1 MLGIYYETIVRD
13 EYSGATVFTF
23 APREACDQAVD
34 GLITC
39 EGRIPPYRKGTP
51 LSIEGD
57 FQGGNY
63 RLTEY
68 HICKEGEREC
78 RMLLNYTAPKYKGK
92 TTFSA
97 SELIQDGEEILV
109 RGGLD
114 VIDARR
120 AIKKIISLLD
130 ADAVYK
136 YLSELEVPYDRIADI
151 LDSDIS
157 LKEIKT
163 DPYRYFLKKD
173 IPITIADRIM
183 VKEQGIHPY
192 APHRLIAYV
201 RLAITYSEKSGN
213 PCATPASI
221 QRLVNYMLERS
232 EMPQTHMNMA
242 LLNLCLVKMGEQ
254 IVW

>member
-1 MLGIYYETIVRD
+1 M
-13 EYSGATVFTF
+13 
-23 APREACDQAVD
+23 
-34 GLITC
+34 
-39 EGRIPPYRKGTP
+39 
-51 LSIEGD
+51 
-57 FQGGNY
+57 
-63 RLTEY
+63 TEY

-78 RMLLNYTAPKYKGK
+78 RMLRNYAAPKYKGK

-157 LKEIKT
+157 PQGDQDRPVQVFLEKRYT
-163 DPYRYFLKKD
+163 DHDSGQDHGKQSR
-173 IPITIADRIM
+173 
-183 VKEQGIHPY
+183 
-192 APHRLIAYV
+192 AY
-201 RLAITYSEKSGN
+201 
-213 PCATPASI
+213 
-221 QRLVNYMLERS
+221 
-232 EMPQTHMNMA
+232 THMPHTA
-242 LLNLCLVKMGEQ
+242 
-254 IVW
+254 

>member
-1 MLGIYYETIVRD
+1 M
-13 EYSGATVFTF
+13 
-23 APREACDQAVD
+23 
-34 GLITC
+34 
-39 EGRIPPYRKGTP
+39 
-51 LSIEGD
+51 
-57 FQGGNY
+57 
-63 RLTEY
+63 TEY

-78 RMLLNYTAPKYKGK
+78 RMLLNYAAPKYKGK

-163 DPYRYFLKKD
+163 DPYRYFLKKRYTD
-173 IPITIADRIM
+173 HDSGQDHGKRA
-183 VKEQGIHPY
+183 GIHPY

-213 PCATPASI
+213 PWRHASQHPAPGKLHARKIRDASDPYEHG
-221 QRLVNYMLERS
+221 LF
-232 EMPQTHMNMA
+232 
-242 LLNLCLVKMGEQ
+242 
-254 IVW
+254 

>member
-1 MLGIYYETIVRD
+1 
-13 EYSGATVFTF
+13 
-23 APREACDQAVD
+23 
-34 GLITC
+34 
-39 EGRIPPYRKGTP
+39 
-51 LSIEGD
+51 
-57 FQGGNY
+57 
-63 RLTEY
+63 
-68 HICKEGEREC
+68 
-78 RMLLNYTAPKYKGK
+78 MLLNYAAPKYKGK

-183 VKEQGIHPY
+183 VKEQ
-192 APHRLIAYV
+192 AY
-201 RLAITYSEKSGN
+201 
-213 PCATPASI
+213 
-221 QRLVNYMLERS
+221 
-232 EMPQTHMNMA
+232 THMPHTA
-242 LLNLCLVKMGEQ
+242 
-254 IVW
+254 

>member
-78 RMLLNYTAPKYKGK
+78 RMLLN
-92 TTFSA
+92 
-97 SELIQDGEEILV
+97 
-109 RGGLD
+109 
-114 VIDARR
+114 
-120 AIKKIISLLD
+120 
-130 ADAVYK
+130 
-136 YLSELEVPYDRIADI
+136 
-151 LDSDIS
+151 
-157 LKEIKT
+157 
-163 DPYRYFLKKD
+163 
-173 IPITIADRIM
+173 
-183 VKEQGIHPY
+183 
-192 APHRLIAYV
+192 
-201 RLAITYSEKSGN
+201 
-213 PCATPASI
+213 
-221 QRLVNYMLERS
+221 
-232 EMPQTHMNMA
+232 
-242 LLNLCLVKMGEQ
+242 
-254 IVW
+254 